1 MKTGIIE
8 RMWQLGVGMLTGWV
22 GLHLF
27 LLAVLRA
34 GGTVQIWHG
43 VVWIGATFFGMWI
56 VTGGQRTEDGGRAEG
71 AGMRIRMKMKE
82 VLGLRT
88 EGLRTKSLVGGGR
101 QADDGG
107 LRTEEGGRKTEG
119 GNQRTEGIWFPASG
133 IWGQVGIPS
142 ILTCIAVLL
151 PLAFSWVMGHFTD
164 MSWDGMTSRGITV
177 LKVMEGRPLTLDD
190 DWVFG
195 HIAGGWIALITGSW
209 QGGKAING
217 LMILINLM
225 VGVAFYKRLLGN
237 SIWALVLGV
246 LTALNP
252 VAIYQLSSFQVDGI
266 TANFLCLL
274 ILGCCWLLFISGK
287 DVPGLWLLAVSLI
300 GLAASKQGFGM
311 FYGSVVVLLFLAIK
325 FWTHPG
331 RFFGIVRWLAV
342 SGLGSLLFFASQEKK
357 LSIRAEGYGVG
368 GGASKVLEYVELSR
382 PAIFAASAFSMTEGS
397 PDKINLKPPF
407 WTTRRE
413 IRIFEDL
420 FPDPRAGGFGPFYS
434 TAFLL
439 AGLGC
444 LGLVAAGKWKYAP
457 GWFLVLASFGSS
469 YFSQIWWARWTPQ
482 NWLLV
487 IGMLMP
493 LVAYGFGSSRSDG
506 WRGLRVEG
514 LKGLEGGGLDGEK
527 VQRLEG
533 WKGTWVRSFAVLGMI
548 AAFLNVGI
556 IALYYGIGMVR
567 QERILDSQMHVAAQL
582 RQPLPI
588 YLQRE
593 DYVFIA
599 SKYWLEERGIQTQEV
614 AQNVDKPRMK
624 INRTHTRFP
633 LPENWR
639 SLLRRPED
647 EKVLRE
653 RGLIED

>member
-382 PAIFAASAFSMTEGS
+382 PAIFAASAFSMTEVI
-397 PDKINLKPPF
+397 PEEIRLKLPF
-407 WTTRRE
+407 AMTRRE
-413 IRIFEDL
+413 LRVFEEL
-420 FPDPRAGGFGPFYS
+420 TPDPRAGGFGPQFS
-434 TAFLL
+434 GAMLL
-439 AGLGC
+439 AGIGC
-444 LGLVAAGKWKYAP
+444 SALLLLRQPIYFPGL
-457 GWFLVLASFGSS
+457 FLVLAAVLSS
-469 YFSQIWWARWTPQ
+469 YFSHLWWARWTPQ
-482 NWLLV
+482 NWLIL
-487 IGMLMP
+487 IGMLMT
-493 LVAYGFGSSRSDG
+493 LVHA
-506 WRGLRVEG
+506 
-514 LKGLEGGGLDGEK
+514 
-527 VQRLEG
+527 G
-533 WKGTWVRSFAVLGMI
+533 WKGEVARRGQGEHVLRAPAFTRWIQAVTVLAI
-548 AAFLNVGI
+548 TATAFNV
-556 IALYYGIGMVR
+556 ALVTIYYGVGMAR
-567 QERILDSQMHVAAQL
+567 QENVLN
-582 RQPLPI
+582 RQIELAKNLGEPVPI
-588 YLQRE
+588 
-593 DYVFIA
+593 FIPVIQSGHA
-599 SKYWLEERGIQTQEV
+599 EGKSFLATKYWFRDRKV
-614 AQNVDKPRMK
+614 AVTELDAPPPKPRMELNK
-624 INRTHTRFP
+624 TETLFA
-633 LPENWR
+633 LPQDWR
-639 SLLRRPED
+639 RYLKDPKDEALFRKRGCVED
-647 EKVLRE
+647 
-653 RGLIED
+653 